1 MTMTRTRGVDKA
13 LAVSLVDEMLDRLQE
28 VTNSSKG
35 PMLHDLDQ
43 FFTTDFQLMNN
54 GQTICKSL
62 ADYTQRI
69 KKIKRKYSKVHVTNA
84 LEEPLFSD
92 NKLAFRF
99 NINFFD
105 ADGHKTVVNYMA
117 IATIENNH
125 KISSW
130 TQVSHE
136 KSTYEWDS

>member
-13 LAVSLVDEMLDRLQE
+13 LAISLVDEVLERLQE
-28 VTNSSKG
+28 VTNGSKN

-43 FFTTDFQLMNN
+43 FFTTDFHLVNN
-54 GQTICKSL
+54 SQTICRSL

-69 KKIKRKYSKVHVTNA
+69 KKIKRKYAKVTVTNA
-84 LEEPLFSD
+84 LEEPLFTD

-105 ADGHKTVVNYMA
+105 GDGHKTVVNFMA

-125 KISSW
+125 KISHW
-130 TQVSHE
+130 IQVSHE
-136 KSTYEWDS
+136 KSPFEWDS